1 MARQSMKN
9 LKRKKYSILGNI
21 LKLGPILV
29 LGFILFMPLVF
40 AMKCPDNSERVSCP
54 DGAIIS
60 TTAPAGVKVDAGIK
74 NPLGDSLDT
83 IPKFIEAIINIVL
96 VVGIPILAL
105 AIIYAGFLYVKAQGN
120 PSELEIAHR
129 TLLYTVIGGA
139 LLLGAYVIAQAI
151 GATVKDITNGA

>member
-1 MARQSMKN
+1 MKN

-29 LGFILFMPLVF
+29 LGFILLSPVAF
-40 AMKCPDNSERVSCP
+40 AIKCNGVE
-54 DGAIIS
+54 
-60 TTAPAGVKVDAGIK
+60 TTATTCPAGVKVDAGIK
-74 NPLGDSLDT
+74 NPLGENLDT

-151 GATVKDITNGA
+151 GSTVKDITNGA